1 MKPARIKTVAIGV
14 FRKDDCIFVAEG
26 YDPAK
31 GETFYRPLGGTIE
44 FGERGQ
50 EALVRELREEIKVE
64 ATNLRYLG
72 TIENIF
78 TFNGQPAHEIVL
90 VYEGDFAD
98 EAIYRKAMVFGYEA
112 GGGAVKAVWKSL
124 GDFGVHTPASVPLYP
139 DGLIDLLKR
148 SANDRTH
155 RR

>member
-1 MKPARIKTVAIGV
+1 MKPARIRTIAIGI

-31 GETFYRPLGGTIE
+31 GETFYRPLGGSIA

-50 EALVRELREEIKVE
+50 QALARELHEEIKVE

-78 TFNGQPAHEIVL
+78 TYNGQAGHEIVL
-90 VYEGDFAD
+90 VYQGDFAD
-98 EAIYRKAMVFGYEA
+98 KAIYKKTMVFGYED
-112 GGGAVKAVWKSL
+112 GGGAFKAVWKSL
-124 GDFGVHTPASVPLYP
+124 DEFGAHSPAHSPLYP
-139 DGLIDLLKR
+139 QALLELIMKEWK
-148 SANDRTH
+148 
-155 RR
+155 

>member
-1 MKPARIKTVAIGV
+1 MNPPHIRTIAIGI

-31 GETFYRPLGGTIE
+31 GETFYRPLGGSIE

-50 EALVRELREEIKVE
+50 EALVRELREEVKVE

-72 TIENIF
+72 AIENIF
-78 TFNGQPAHEIVL
+78 NFKGQTGHEIVL

-98 EAIYRKAMVFGYEA
+98 DAIYKRAMVFGYED
-112 GGGAVKAVWKSL
+112 GGGAFKAVWKSVSE
-124 GDFGVHTPASVPLYP
+124 FGPQAPLYP
-139 DGLIDLLKR
+139 EGLIDMVMK
-148 SANDRTH
+148 NG